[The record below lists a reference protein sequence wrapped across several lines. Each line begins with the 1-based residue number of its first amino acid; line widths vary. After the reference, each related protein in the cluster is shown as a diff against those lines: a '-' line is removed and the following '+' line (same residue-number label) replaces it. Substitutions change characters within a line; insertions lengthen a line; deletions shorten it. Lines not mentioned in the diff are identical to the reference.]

1 MFTSIYPVSLVS
13 VPHFD
18 VDLAIQN
25 YIDFT
30 VYFIEA
36 RKLDYGFFYNISPS
50 IAMMVAIYIVD
61 PLGINMLENQFLN
74 NFGSTCDIS
83 YVINVG

>member
-30 VYFIEA
+30 VYLLRPESSIM
-36 RKLDYGFFYNISPS
+36 GSSIISRPS
-50 IAMMVAIYIVD
+50 IAMLVAIYIID

-74 NFGSTCDIS
+74 NFGST
-83 YVINVG
+83 

>member
-1 MFTSIYPVSLVS
+1 
-13 VPHFD
+13 
-18 VDLAIQN
+18 
-25 YIDFT
+25 
-30 VYFIEA
+30 
-36 RKLDYGFFYNISPS
+36 
-50 IAMMVAIYIVD
+50 MVAIYIVD